1 MSMSTETQKKI
12 EGFRQILKSGYYAD
26 SRQVTE
32 TYNEVFHTRLTPTS
46 CGTCIRQR
54 MTALVA
60 ALDNFLKKLAEAD
73 EANNKNEED
82 HGTDGHTQSPSPTA
96 KAKRKGKS
104 A

>member
-1 MSMSTETQKKI
+1 MSINTETQKKI

-26 SRQVTE
+26 SKQVTE
-32 TYNEVFHTRLTPTS
+32 TYNEVFNTRLTPTS

-60 ALDNFLKKLAEAD
+60 ALDNFLKKLEEAD

-82 HGTDGHTQSPSPTA
+82 HGTDGHTQPTSPTT
-96 KAKRKGKS
+96 KTKRKGKQT
-104 A
+104 

>member
-1 MSMSTETQKKI
+1 MSINTDTQKRI
-12 EGFRQILKSGYYAD
+12 EGFRSILKSGYYAD

-32 TYNEVFHTRLTPTS
+32 TYNEVFGTRLTPTS

-60 ALDNFLKKLAEAD
+60 ALDNFLKKLQEAD

-82 HGTDGHTQSPSPTA
+82 HGTDGHTQSPSTA
-96 KAKRKGKS
+96 TKTKRKGKQ

>member
-1 MSMSTETQKKI
+1 MSINTETQKRI

-26 SRQVTE
+26 SRQVTD

-60 ALDNFLKKLAEAD
+60 ALDNFLKKLKEAD
-73 EANNKNEED
+73 EANLENEED
-82 HGTDGHTQSPSPTA
+82 HANAGEPQPSP
-96 KAKRKGKS
+96 KS
-104 A
+104 AKTKKGTKSR